1 MRKMSIYLSAALAA
15 ASAGGAAA
23 QTVNAVDYGEALRQA
38 RQSSGAVRGA
48 DLDMQAKTLQ
58 AQALRRIDGP
68 DLRLSGFMGRVSTS
82 VNLDTSAIANAANPI
97 LDNLPAIPG
106 LNLPE
111 IPNSIGADRIVNLRS
126 LGLSSVWPLYTG
138 GRLQAVREIAAG
150 RVGEAGAALQTSD
163 DEIANQLAQ
172 RYFSAQ
178 LAREALRL
186 RQEAV
191 AVFADHQS
199 MAVKLERGG
208 LISKVERLK
217 GDVAMDNAKREAAK
231 ARSDVEIAELALSR
245 MLGRQDAVRPA
256 TPLFVHDASVG
267 SLASFI
273 DAAMASNAAW
283 KQIDSKRTQAAGAL
297 KLQGSEYSPTV
308 VAVANYNLN
317 RGGGSYARANW
328 MVGMSVSVPL
338 VDRIDKSKMA
348 EAARLEQQRV
358 EVMAGQASRD
368 IPTLTESQW
377 RTMENARL
385 RYQSMGSS
393 IELAQETLRLS
404 QVAFKNGQST
414 SSDVADAS
422 LNYTKARLEQA
433 QAAYDYDLALA
444 KLLGTAGQPDRLAE
458 LSRTATSVIDLKK
471 D

>member
-1 MRKMSIYLSAALAA
+1 MSIYLSAALAA
-15 ASAGGAAA
+15 ACAGGAAA
-23 QTVNAVDYGEALRQA
+23 QTVNALDYGEALQLA
-38 RQSSGAVRGA
+38 RQSSGAVQGA
-48 DLDMQAKTLQ
+48 ELDMQAKTLQ
-58 AQALRRIDGP
+58 AAALRRIDGP

-106 LNLPE
+106 LHLPE
-111 IPNSIGADRIVNLRS
+111 IPNSIGVDRIVNLRS
-126 LGLSSVWPLYTG
+126 AGLSSVWPLYTG
-138 GRLQAVREIAAG
+138 GRLQAVQEIAAG
-150 RVGEAGAALQTSD
+150 GASEAGAALQTSD

-172 RYFSAQ
+172 RYFSVQ

-186 RQEAV
+186 RMDAV
-191 AVFADHQS
+191 DVVADHQS
-199 MAVKLERGG
+199 MAVKLERTG

-217 GDVAMDNAKREAAK
+217 GDVAMDNARREAAK
-231 ARSDVEIAELALSR
+231 ARSDLEIAELALAR

-256 TPLFVHDASVG
+256 TPLFVHDTSVG

-273 DAAMASNAAW
+273 DAAKASNAAW
-283 KQIDSKRTQAAGAL
+283 KQIESKRTQAAGAR
-297 KLQGSEYSPTV
+297 KLSGSEYSPSV

-328 MVGMSVSVPL
+328 MIGMSVSVPL
-338 VDRIDKSKMA
+338 VDRIDRSKMA
-348 EAARLEQQRV
+348 EAARLEQKRV
-358 EVMAGQASRD
+358 EVMAGQANRD

-377 RTMENARL
+377 RAMENARL
-385 RYQSMGSS
+385 RFLSMDSS

-404 QVAFKNGQST
+404 RVAFKNGQATST
-414 SSDVADAS
+414 DVADAS
-422 LNYTKARLEQA
+422 LNYTKSRLERA
-433 QAAYDYDLALA
+433 QAAYEYDLALA

>member
-1 MRKMSIYLSAALAA
+1 MRGMSIYLSAVLAA
-15 ASAGGAAA
+15 AGTSSAAA
-23 QTVNAVDYGEALRQA
+23 QEANAIDYGDALRQA
-38 RQSSGAVRGA
+38 RQSSGAVKGA

-58 AQALRRIDGP
+58 AAALRGIAGP
-68 DLRLSGFMGRVSTS
+68 DLRLSGFLGRVSTS
-82 VNLDTSAIANAANPI
+82 VNLDTSAIAGAANPI
-97 LDNLPAIPG
+97 LDHLPAIPG
-106 LNLPE
+106 VNLPD
-111 IPNSIGADRIVNLRS
+111 IPNSIGTDRIVNLRS

-138 GRLQAVREIAAG
+138 GRLQAVQTIAAG
-150 RVGEAGAALQTSD
+150 RADEAGAALQTSD

-172 RYFSAQ
+172 RYFSVQ

-186 RQEAV
+186 RVAAV
-191 AVFADHQS
+191 AVFVDHQG
-199 MAVKLERGG
+199 MAVKMERTG

-217 GDVAMDNAKREAAK
+217 ADVAMDNATREAAK
-231 ARSDVEIAELALSR
+231 AKSDLEIAELALSR
-245 MLGRQDAVRPA
+245 LLGRQAAVHPA
-256 TPLFVHDASVG
+256 TPLFVHGETVG

-283 KQIDSKRTQAAGAL
+283 KQIESKRTQAEGAL

-328 MVGMSVSVPL
+328 LVGMSVSVPL
-338 VDRIDKSKMA
+338 VDRIDRAKMR

-368 IPTLTESQW
+368 IPTLTENQW

-385 RYQSMGSS
+385 RFLSMRSS

-404 QVAFKNGQST
+404 RVAFKNGQAT

-422 LNYTKARLEQA
+422 LNFTKARLEQA
-433 QAAYDYDLALA
+433 QAAYEYDLALA
-444 KLLGTAGQPDRLAE
+444 KLLGTAGQADRMAA
-458 LSRTATSVIDLKK
+458 LSRTATNVIDLTK